1 VAAWSLVSLLALSLT
16 ACRSAPESG
25 VLPEPTWD
33 VPVLSGAWT
42 KMAPAPLTARGDA
55 ASTVRDGQFAVAG
68 GYVYP
73 DPTPAPCGDGGSCAG
88 PAPSFRDDGASW
100 SAATGSWTPQPSLHG
115 VDSYG
120 RGPFLEPWL
129 GPTGFDVAQA
139 PPPLPL
145 TAGESGRW
153 VGRTFVVAGW
163 LNATE
168 DERVRKPVAVG
179 SFDADTGQWS
189 VDPWSLPDAYQ
200 QELVSVWTGTQ
211 LVIIVKAI
219 GAGCSD
225 EQACRRVVTWSP
237 QGGWN
242 QVAEWAIGPAGG
254 IGEGVDA
261 GSGPA
266 QDLDAV
272 VSPGEAGGGS
282 AAVDRS
288 PGHWVGFDE
297 LLWDGRRVVGVTFG
311 PDITV
316 ASVALDDADVE
327 ELGSLSGEGLMTA
340 PVALTHGG
348 DVLVVSDRQTALL
361 GPDGE
366 WAKLPAVPGP
376 REQGRAVGVVG
387 DVLVLWGGRVL
398 PGAEGS
404 VDSADGWSFQLPS

>member
-1 VAAWSLVSLLALSLT
+1 MSLLALSST

-33 VPVLSGAWT
+33 VPVLSGAWVQ
-42 KMAPAPLTARGDA
+42 MAPAPLSARGDA

-115 VDSYG
+115 VDSYA

-163 LNATE
+163 SNATE

-179 SFDADTGQWS
+179 SFDADTGRWR
-189 VDPWSLPDAYQ
+189 VDPWPLPDAYQ

-242 QVAEWAIGPAGG
+242 QVAEWAIGPAA
-254 IGEGVDA
+254 GVDGDPGGA
-261 GSGPA
+261 PE
-266 QDLDAV
+266 
-272 VSPGEAGGGS
+272 PGEAGGGS

-311 PDITV
+311 QDV
-316 ASVALDDADVE
+316 VLASVAVDTAHVE
-327 ELGSLSGEGLMTA
+327 ELASLPGGGSTA
-340 PVALTHGG
+340 EPVALTRGG
-348 DVLVVSDRQTALL
+348 DVLLVSDRQTALL

-376 REQGRAVGVVG
+376 REAGRAVGLVG
-387 DVLVLWGGRVL
+387 DVVVRWGGRVL

-404 VDSADGWSFQLPS
+404 ADSADGWFFRLPS